1 MLTDFQNIF
10 SGRFLGKF
18 AEKSLEETELLTI
31 NYKVSVATYLRCGEV
46 LNGFLIT
53 KLWVYC

>member
-18 AEKSLEETELLTI
+18 AEKLLEETELLTI
-31 NYKVSVATYLRCGEV
+31 NYKVSVATYIRCGEV